1 MAPMKAAP
9 HPARELRPDQPDFPP
24 ELAALGDAPAQLWL
38 RGELPPGPRVAVVG
52 ARRADAYGLQAAA
65 ELAGG
70 LARAGVPVVSGG
82 AAGVDTAALEACLLA
97 GGRPVA
103 VLGTGVDV
111 AYPVGNQALF
121 ERLAVGGALLSE
133 YPPGVQGLRHH
144 FPRRNRLVAAL
155 SVAVVVVR
163 AAPRSGSLIT
173 ARLARDQGRLVLAVP
188 GPAGEELSAGCH
200 SLLRQGARLVEGPAD
215 VLEALGL
222 DGRRATR
229 AQPAGAAP
237 EPALTPD
244 ERRLWEA
251 LGAEECPVD
260 TLVER
265 TGWGSA
271 RVAALLLQM
280 ECKGLVEHRP
290 GMRYSRGVPREAA
303 GAGQG
308 ASQA

>member
-1 MAPMKAAP
+1 MKAAADTP
-9 HPARELRPDQPDFPP
+9 RVLTPGQPGFPP
-24 ELAALGDAPAQLWL
+24 ELAALRDAPACLWL

-65 ELAGG
+65 ELGAG

-82 AAGVDTAALEACLLA
+82 AAGVDTAALEACLQA

-111 AYPVGNQALF
+111 AYPTGNQALF
-121 ERLAVGGALLSE
+121 ARLAAEGALLSE
-133 YPPGVQGLRHH
+133 YPPGSQGLRHH
-144 FPRRNRLVAAL
+144 FPERNRLVAAL
-155 SVAVVVVR
+155 AAAVVVVR

-173 ARLARDQGRLVLAVP
+173 ARLARAQGRPVLAVP

-200 SLLRQGARLVEGPAD
+200 ALLRQGAQLVEGPAD
-215 VLEALGL
+215 VLGALGL
-222 DGRRATR
+222 DGRRAAASAR
-229 AQPAGAAP
+229 PAGAP
-237 EPALTPD
+237 PGPALEPD
-244 ERRLWEA
+244 ERELWEA
-251 LGAEECPVD
+251 LGAEACPVD
-260 TLVER
+260 TLVDR

-290 GMRYSRGVPREAA
+290 GMRYCRGAPRAA
-303 GAGQG
+303 SGAGQG